1 MRKGGR
7 KVNRIYRESS
17 THTVMLIQEWASI
30 ASNVG
35 AERRRAGL
43 QRDVSGHGPGCLG
56 AGATGGAPSNGVPS
70 EDVAPMHQV
79 ARMTASLPPTPT
91 GVPVAGESRSRSMIR
106 RLTVKMRIQQTD
118 GHRYMS
124 LSRPSAGADFLH
136 MLERAATAVLSWSPC
151 R

>member
-1 MRKGGR
+1 M
-7 KVNRIYRESS
+7 
-17 THTVMLIQEWASI
+17 HTVMLIQEWASI

-56 AGATGGAPSNGVPS
+56 AGATWGAPSNGVPS

-91 GVPVAGESRSRSMIR
+91 RGTCSRGVEIAEHDQAIDRQDANP
-106 RLTVKMRIQQTD
+106 
-118 GHRYMS
+118 
-124 LSRPSAGADFLH
+124 AD
-136 MLERAATAVLSWSPC
+136 RWP
-151 R
+151 